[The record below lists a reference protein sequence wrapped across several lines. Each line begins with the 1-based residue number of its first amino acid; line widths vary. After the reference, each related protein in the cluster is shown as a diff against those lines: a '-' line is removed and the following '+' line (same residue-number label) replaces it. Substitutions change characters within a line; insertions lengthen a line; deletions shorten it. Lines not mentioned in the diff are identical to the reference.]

1 MKNPFMLILARACIA
16 MAFAGAL
23 LPGTLLAQT
32 IGSSQSAAASS
43 GNGSSN
49 YRISPDDLIDVR
61 VFQEPDLDSVIRI
74 SSDGT
79 ANFPLIGNVALGGK
93 TIPEA
98 VSVVQARYHDGYL
111 VNPQV
116 TLTLREYAKKRYTV
130 LGQVQKPGSYTI
142 EGSEQITLLQAIG
155 IAGGYTRSADSGHV
169 LVKRTEAGKE
179 RLIRINARKMAD
191 GTAEGAFIL
200 QPGDVVTVEESI
212 F

>member
-1 MKNPFMLILARACIA
+1 MKNPFVSIAR
-16 MAFAGAL
+16 FALVAL
-23 LPGTLLAQT
+23 LSGATFPAPSLAQT
-32 IGSSQSAAASS
+32 AEPAPVGAAIDKSASD
-43 GNGSSN
+43 
-49 YRISPDDLIDVR
+49 YRISPDDLIDMR
-61 VFQEPDLDSVIRI
+61 VFQESDLDSVIRI

-93 TIPEA
+93 TIPDA
-98 VSVVQARYHDGYL
+98 VSTLEKRYHDGYL

-169 LVKRTEAGKE
+169 LVKRTESGKE
-179 RLIRINARKMAD
+179 KLIKINAKKMAN